1 MSKTL
6 AAALTLALAAW
17 AAPGAQA
24 ATFTIEFS
32 ASGFQ
37 QGGVAA
43 PGVGT
48 NITGSMS
55 WEALSPSDA
64 IGNLT
69 AFEMA
74 INGHAYTLAEVGIAN
89 QGTTQTA
96 FGGLVNGANAVV
108 GNGLADDFL
117 IVFDRL
123 APRMETFA
131 FAVKGFVGS
140 IWWTPTFTSMRYV
153 DTNNNVPEPA
163 TALLVLAALG
173 AAAAARRSRA

>member
-6 AAALTLALAAW
+6 AATFALALATW
-17 AAPGAQA
+17 AAAPAQA

-37 QGGVAA
+37 QGGAAA
-43 PGVGT
+43 PGVNTNVTGT
-48 NITGSMS
+48 MS
-55 WEALSPSDA
+55 WEAASPSDA

-74 INGHAYTLAEVGIAN
+74 INGHAYTLAEIGVAN
-89 QGTTQTA
+89 EGSTQTA
-96 FGGLVNGANAVV
+96 FGGLVSGANAVV
-108 GNGLADDFL
+108 GNGAADDFL

-123 APRMETFA
+123 MPRIEAFA
-131 FAVKGFVGS
+131 FSVRGFVGS
-140 IWWTPTFTSMRYV
+140 IWWTPSQTSMRYV
-153 DTNNNVPEPA
+153 DTTNNVPEPA

-173 AAAAARRSRA
+173 AAAAARRRA